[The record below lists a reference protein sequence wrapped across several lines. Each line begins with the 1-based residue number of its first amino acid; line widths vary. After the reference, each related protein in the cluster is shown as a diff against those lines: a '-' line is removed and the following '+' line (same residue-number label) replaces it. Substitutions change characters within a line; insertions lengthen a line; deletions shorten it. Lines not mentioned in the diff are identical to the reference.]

1 MEKHTKERIDMIIG
15 MIMVITNMREND
27 VEDTIR
33 GTKVY
38 RNIINGEECTWYEDY
53 SANIMSIVKELKRKN
68 IDSIICAI
76 TPSNVSELN
85 QQMFHYEIKNAGQ
98 LKKKLY
104 NGYADNTSIDGIISV
119 LYKNILQNQKNQVLK
134 PKTPMVVYRKKRP
147 ASKIVVVRKK
157 RTAFSKLEDAQK
169 EVMAEKAEKR
179 YFRQKKKV
187 GARMK

>member
-15 MIMVITNMREND
+15 MIMVITKMREND
-27 VEDTIR
+27 VADTIR

-68 IDSIICAI
+68 IDSVICAI
-76 TPSNVSELN
+76 TPSSVSELN
-85 QQMFHYEIKNAGQ
+85 QQMFHDEIKNAEQ

-104 NGYADNTSIDGIISV
+104 NGYIDGIISV
-119 LYKNILQNQKNQVLK
+119 LYKNKLQNQKNQALK
-134 PKTPMVVYRKKRP
+134 PKTPMVVYGKKRA
-147 ASKIVVVRKK
+147 ASKIATVRKK
-157 RTAFSKLEDAQK
+157 RTVFSKLEDEQK
-169 EVMAEKAEKR
+169 GVMAEKAEKR